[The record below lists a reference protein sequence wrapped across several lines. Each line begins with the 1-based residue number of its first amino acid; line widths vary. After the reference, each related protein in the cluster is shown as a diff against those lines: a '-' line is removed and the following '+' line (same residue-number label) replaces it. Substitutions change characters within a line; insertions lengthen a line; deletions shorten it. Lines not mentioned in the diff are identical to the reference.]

1 MLEMYS
7 RTQIKSDGPIAIM
20 TFSFMEGYFREKVR
34 SRPLVLAPA
43 VLVLSQVFR
52 ARPGSVSPESAIL
65 ESDNF
70 G

>member
-34 SRPLVLAPA
+34 SQPLVLAPA
-43 VLVLSQVFR
+43 ALFWFYPRFSE
-52 ARPGSVSPESAIL
+52 PGQ
-65 ESDNF
+65 
-70 G
+70 